1 MAKKQL
7 IIWFD
12 QNGNMS
18 DHSVVVHL
26 APQHGYK
33 SEDAKDFDD
42 RMEYENLSEFRR
54 RSGRVYFKSVS
65 TGRRYSMYLDD
76 FNALIKAKRF
86 NNNQIEGTFHFI
98 KRSSGQA
105 VQLVLPKDNP

>member
-7 IIWFD
+7 VIWFD

-18 DHSVVVHL
+18 DQSIVSHL
-26 APQHGYK
+26 AAQYGYK

-42 RMEYENLSEFRR
+42 RMEYEKIYEFRR
-54 RSGRVYFKSVS
+54 KSGRAYFKSLI
-65 TGRRYSMYLDD
+65 TGRQYTMYLDD
-76 FNALIKAKRF
+76 FHNLIKANRF
-86 NNNQIEGTFHFI
+86 VNNRIEGTFHFI

-105 VQLVLPKDNP
+105 IQLVLEPKP